1 MYENVV
7 QMLVLAVLILLLV
20 FVVANF
26 IGLWLL
32 WVHIDRRGTDI
43 RTIDRRVTA
52 LESAGEVGLSQEE
65 TRQIY
70 DRLADLD
77 ARVETMD
84 DRTARIETFL
94 LGKIK

>member
-1 MYENVV
+1 MYDNLI

-26 IGLWLL
+26 VGLWLL
-32 WVHIDRRGTDI
+32 WVHIDRRGSDI
-43 RTIDRRVTA
+43 RLIDRRVTS
-52 LESAGEVGLSQEE
+52 LEAADKAGLSQEE

-84 DRTARIETFL
+84 DRTARIETYL
-94 LGKIK
+94 LGKIQ